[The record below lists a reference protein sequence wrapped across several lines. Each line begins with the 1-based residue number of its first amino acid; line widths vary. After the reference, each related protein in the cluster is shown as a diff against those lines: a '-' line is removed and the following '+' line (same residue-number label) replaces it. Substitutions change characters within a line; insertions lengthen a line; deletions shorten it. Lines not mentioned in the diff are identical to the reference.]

1 MYDFM
6 SSVLIIVY
14 QQVQH
19 CISMQF
25 PIGSAIYCR

>member
-1 MYDFM
+1 MYDFK
-6 SSVLIIVY
+6 SSAITSVY

-25 PIGSAIYCR
+25 PIGSVIYCR